1 CCSTT
6 HLPRLSL
13 AIRYQTIVN
22 FPMTGWLM
30 MDLLHLFWIVFIP
43 EYYGENDSQHQ
54 RITGKTEPD
63 TLPVL
68 NPVFG
73 EIVNHF
79 TTDPCPKPGSHAICH
94 QHEQSL
100 GTCPDAYVGFFF

>member
-1 CCSTT
+1 
-6 HLPRLSL
+6 
-13 AIRYQTIVN
+13 
-22 FPMTGWLM
+22 M

-100 GTCPDAYVGFFF
+100 GTCPDAYVGFFFYKQRPRDIKEVESHTIHNHGKNQKV